1 MATIMGW
8 PGHQLQWRG
17 NSIEHQSRL
26 KNIDKIYLG
35 KDKNVLNKLIN
46 KYKINYIILG
56 NREKNKYNIK
66 NLENL
71 SGSIKLVYSNNT
83 TQIYKTIK
91 IQEKNFIN

>member
-1 MATIMGW
+1 MQIAALS
-8 PGHQLQWRG
+8 PLA
-17 NSIEHQSRL
+17 
-26 KNIDKIYLG
+26 IDKEDL
-35 KDKNVLNKLIN
+35 DKNVLNKLIN

-83 TQIYKTIK
+83 TQIYKTIT